1 MNEALTVVR
10 NYIALIISAIVA
22 LFGCANLNMG
32 GVSNAEPG
40 TVRVMSFNIRCGE
53 FEDRGEIVPRLIAD
67 YHPDSLGLQE
77 CTYDWFSYLR
87 LFLHKDYGFVGIGRD
102 TGDRSVKCG
111 EMSLVLY
118 RKDKYNL
125 VDSGTFWLSETPDE
139 VSLGWDGACNRI
151 CTWVVLENKETGEKY
166 AHVNT
171 HLDHVGPLARQNGVE
186 LVKEKALSYDIPTV
200 VTGDFNFSKGSELY
214 NSLVTGGLTDTQD
227 MAEYT
232 MTGKTYHG
240 YNGGSEGEPI
250 DFICVNSQITDV
262 KTYKIIRDMYDGK
275 YTSDHYPI
283 FSDMVIG

>member
-32 GVSNAEPG
+32 GASEAEPG

-87 LFLHKDYGFVGIGRD
+87 LFLHKDYGFVGVGRD

-186 LVKEKALSYDIPTV
+186 LVKEKALSHDIPTV

-283 FSDMVIG
+283 FSDMVI